1 MFSRWVLRS
10 RHSHSV
16 LSYVRCVFPTR
27 TSYGLSGLAVLYPA
41 VLSLVITG
49 LLARITPQSTPRHPQ
64 RSFLCTSRY
73 ICYEHARQPST
84 SVQRSAESGARSLAL
99 QFFIHG
105 IVFVPEVCKGLF
117 WVATSRWYY
126 RAGEFR
132 FKSQVLSGLSP
143 NSPSS
148 CFLVRDPPSKT
159 AKVARSLRIEYLDLK
174 VSRTCA
180 KGSPD

>member
-1 MFSRWVLRS
+1 VFSRWVLRS

-16 LSYVRCVFPTR
+16 LLYVRCVFPTR
-27 TSYGLSGLAVLYPA
+27 TLYGLSGLA

-49 LLARITPQSTPRHPQ
+49 LLARITPQSPPTALATLVPVYILVHLLRTRLPTVNFRPTFGRVWGSVTCATVLHPRD
-64 RSFLCTSRY
+64 RVCT
-73 ICYEHARQPST
+73 
-84 SVQRSAESGARSLAL
+84 RSL
-99 QFFIHG
+99 Q
-105 IVFVPEVCKGLF
+105 GLF
-117 WVATSRWYY
+117 WVATSRSYY
-126 RAGEFR
+126 CTGKFR
-132 FKSQVLSGLSP
+132 FKPSVLSGLSP

-174 VSRTCA
+174 ESRTRA